1 MFIQSRPSRGLA
13 VVRTRRLSI
22 LLVLASFA
30 LFFLV
35 VACASEDP
43 LVRAR
48 ALQEANRFDES
59 LPLLEGIVD
68 AGTEDPEVL
77 YRYGLALSR
86 AAMPSRAIW
95 PLNAAMESDEWLVP
109 AALVVAR
116 NGSRTSN
123 FEEAIAAATTV
134 LEHEPDNEQALM
146 VRAEARTRTRK
157 DSDYELALEDA
168 NRILELNPDA
178 RRALIP
184 RTTALLALER
194 AEEAGESLEELAVAF
209 GEEGLE
215 SPEASRFC
223 VARATF
229 AIEKREI
236 AKAKGIYEKC
246 LELYP
251 GDPLVT
257 DQAVDYFKQIGDQ
270 ERATQIVREAYEND
284 KRNRSLRISY
294 ARRMQVLGDDEAAEA
309 ILAEGVDVE
318 NDLERAQALWDLG
331 NFHSDAERLEKAVEN
346 YEASLALIDESP
358 SPQFLFDF
366 ADLLVRAEKFD
377 RALEVASRIRIRS
390 QREVIT
396 GRIHLAR
403 GDAAVALESLSDGLR
418 LWPNNGV
425 ARYLAALAAEQTG
438 DLDRAIEEYR
448 YSIRATPGETDAGVR
463 LARILWAEGRGNVA
477 LTILYQAR
485 GGNPMSFEDMLLEA
499 EVLAARQPLPG
510 PPERLQAYLTTPIA
524 LARAAAALGRG
535 TWFRLGPK
543 AAYDSM
549 KAVRGIDLAA
559 ASSTPVLRVLVDTA
573 LAAGQGADVLELIDG
588 LAARNES
595 NAQLQAF
602 RGLVLLASG
611 EVNGARAA
619 ADAALAI
626 APTNGDALA
635 VSMALAAKNDPET
648 ALEIYGRAEE
658 AGLERYPEPT
668 QSRLAREQARA
679 LVAANR
685 TGEAIS
691 ALDAYLKTQPL
702 DALAVRDIAQLVRSE
717 GDESRAAALTER
729 SQRFNVLA
737 RRVEAAR
744 RRQAAAAQA
753 APAESAPSGS

>member
-1 MFIQSRPSRGLA
+1 MTILSRPSRGPA
-13 VVRTRRLSI
+13 FGRPRSLSF
-22 LLVLASFA
+22 LLVLASLGF
-30 LFFLV
+30 V
-35 VACASEDP
+35 SACASEDP

-59 LPLLEGIVD
+59 LPLLEGMMDVGSD
-68 AGTEDPEVL
+68 DPEVL

-86 AAMPSRAIW
+86 AGLPSRAIW
-95 PLNAAMESDEWLVP
+95 PLNKAMKSDEWLVP

-146 VRAEARTRTRK
+146 VRAEARTRTRN

-236 AKAKGIYEKC
+236 ARAKDIYEQC
-246 LELYP
+246 LERYP

-257 DQAVDYFKQIGDQ
+257 DQAVDYFKQIGNQ

-294 ARRMQVLGDDEAAEA
+294 ARRMQVLGDEAAAEA
-309 ILAEGVDVE
+309 ILQEGVEAE
-318 NDLERAQALWDLG
+318 NELERAQAFWDLG

-366 ADLLVRAEKFD
+366 ADLLVRAEQYD
-377 RALEVASRIRIRS
+377 RALEIASGIRIRS
-390 QREVIT
+390 QREIIT

-403 GDAAVALESLSDGLR
+403 GDSEVALESLSDGLR

-438 DLDRAIEEYR
+438 DIDRAIEEYR
-448 YSIRATPGETDAGVR
+448 YSIRATPGETDAGLR
-463 LARILWAEGRGNVA
+463 LGRILWAEGRGNVV

-485 GGNPMSFEDMLLEA
+485 GGNPMSFEDMILEA

-510 PPERLQAYLTTPIA
+510 PPERLQAYLTTPVA
-524 LARAAAALGRG
+524 LSRAAAALGRG
-535 TWFRLGPK
+535 NWFRLGPR
-543 AAYDSM
+543 AAYESL
-549 KAVRGIDLAA
+549 KAVRGIDLSLAT
-559 ASSTPVLRVLVDTA
+559 STPLLRVLIDTGI
-573 LAAGQGADVLELIDG
+573 AAGQADDVLAQLG
-588 LAARNES
+588 ALVARNEA

-602 RGLVLLASG
+602 RALALLAA
-611 EVNGARAA
+611 EDVAGARAA
-619 ADAALAI
+619 AEAALAI
-626 APTNGDALA
+626 APANGDALA
-635 VSMALAAKNDPET
+635 VSVALAAKSDPEA
-648 ALEIYGRAEE
+648 ALALYAQAEE
-658 AGLERYPEPT
+658 AGLDRYAEPT
-668 QSRLAREQARA
+668 RSRLAREQARA
-679 LVAANR
+679 LAAANR
-685 TGEAIS
+685 TSDAIA
-691 ALDAYLKTQPL
+691 ALETHLKAQPL
-702 DALAVRDIAQLVRSE
+702 DALAVQDLAALVRAA
-717 GDESRAAALTER
+717 GDADRAAALDAR
-729 SQRFNVLA
+729 AQRFDVVA
-737 RRVEAAR
+737 RRDEAAQ
-744 RRQAAAAQA
+744 RRQAAAQA
-753 APAESAPSGS
+753 APSES